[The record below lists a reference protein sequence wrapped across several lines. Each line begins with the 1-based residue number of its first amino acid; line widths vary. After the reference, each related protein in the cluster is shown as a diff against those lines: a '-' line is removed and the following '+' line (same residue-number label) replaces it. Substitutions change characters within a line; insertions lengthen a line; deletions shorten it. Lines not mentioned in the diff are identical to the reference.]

1 VAALR
6 FSRRELT
13 IAAGLM
19 LAFAVPLTVTL
30 LLTGSQA
37 APAKPEAKSTAK
49 TTAKAAAVAMHR
61 LVLPI
66 NTDDPTTMR
75 ALISTSLNLP
85 KYYQERNEAFT
96 IEVVAYNAGVHM
108 LRADTSPVKDLLR
121 LLRSVNANIRFVVC
135 DATKLG
141 MERQEGRP
149 VTLIDGVEIVPSG
162 PGRIIELQEAGWSY
176 IRS

>member
-1 VAALR
+1 MR

-13 IAAGLM
+13 IAVGLI
-19 LAFAVPLTVTL
+19 LAFAVPLAVTL
-30 LLTGSQA
+30 LLTGSEA
-37 APAKPEAKSTAK
+37 APAKPEAKA
-49 TTAKAAAVAMHR
+49 TAKAAQVAMHR

-108 LRADTSPVKDLLR
+108 LRADTSPVKDMLR
-121 LLRSVNANIRFVVC
+121 ILRTVNANIRFVVC

>member
-1 VAALR
+1 MAALR
-6 FSRRELT
+6 FSRREWT

-30 LLTGSQA
+30 LLTGSAA
-37 APAKPEAKSTAK
+37 APAKPEAKATEKAA
-49 TTAKAAAVAMHR
+49 AKAAAVTMHR

-121 LLRSVNANIRFVVC
+121 VLRSVNTNIRFVVC

-149 VTLIDGVEIVPSG
+149 VVLIDGVEIVPSG

>member
-1 VAALR
+1 MRL
-6 FSRRELT
+6 SRRELT
-13 IAAGLM
+13 MAVGLI
-19 LAFAVPLTVTL
+19 LAFVVPLTVTL
-30 LLTGSQA
+30 LLTGSEA
-37 APAKPEAKSTAK
+37 ADSRPQPKP
-49 TTAKAAAVAMHR
+49 AAVRMHR

-108 LRADTSPVKDLLR
+108 LRADTSPVKDMLR
-121 LLRSVNANIRFVVC
+121 VLRTVNPNIRFVVC
-135 DATKLG
+135 EATKLG

-149 VTLIDGVEIVPSG
+149 ITLLDDVDLVPSG
-162 PGRIIELQEAGWSY
+162 PGRIIESQEAGWSY

>member
-1 VAALR
+1 MR
-6 FSRRELT
+6 ISRRELT
-13 IAAGLM
+13 TVAGLV
-19 LAFAVPLTVTL
+19 LAFVLPLTVTL
-30 LLTGSQA
+30 LLTGSEA
-37 APAKPEAKSTAK
+37 ADSKPQPKP
-49 TTAKAAAVAMHR
+49 AAVRMHR

-108 LRADTSPVKDLLR
+108 LRADTSPVKDMLR
-121 LLRSVNANIRFVVC
+121 VLRAVNTNIRFVVC
-135 DATKLG
+135 EATKLG

-149 VTLIDGVEIVPSG
+149 ITLIDNVDLVPSG

>member
-1 VAALR
+1 MAALR
-6 FSRRELT
+6 FSRREWT

-19 LAFAVPLTVTL
+19 LAFAVPLAITL
-30 LLTGSQA
+30 LLTGSEA
-37 APAKPEAKSTAK
+37 APAKPEGKAAAKDTAK
-49 TTAKAAAVAMHR
+49 PAAVAMHR

-121 LLRSVNANIRFVVC
+121 VLRSVNANIRFVVC

-149 VTLIDGVEIVPSG
+149 VTLIDNVELVPSG

>member
-1 VAALR
+1 MR

-13 IAAGLM
+13 IAVGLI
-19 LAFAVPLTVTL
+19 LAFVLPLTVTL
-30 LLTGSQA
+30 LLTGSEA
-37 APAKPEAKSTAK
+37 ATSKPQ
-49 TTAKAAAVAMHR
+49 AKAALPPMHR

-108 LRADTSPVKDLLR
+108 LRADTSPVKDMLR
-121 LLRSVNANIRFVVC
+121 VLRAVNANIRFVVC
-135 DATKLG
+135 EATKLG

-149 VTLIDGVEIVPSG
+149 ITLIDNVDLVPSG

>member
-1 VAALR
+1 MRL
-6 FSRRELT
+6 SRRELT
-13 IAAGLM
+13 IAAGLI

-30 LLTGSQA
+30 LLTRSEA
-37 APAKPEAKSTAK
+37 ADSKAPPKPAS
-49 TTAKAAAVAMHR
+49 VRMHR

-108 LRADTSPVKDLLR
+108 LRADTSPVKDMLR
-121 LLRSVNANIRFVVC
+121 VLRTVNPNVRFVVC
-135 DATKLG
+135 EATKLG

-149 VTLIDGVEIVPSG
+149 ITLIDDVDLVPSG

>member
-1 VAALR
+1 MRL
-6 FSRRELT
+6 SRRELT
-13 IAAGLM
+13 IAAGLI

-30 LLTGSQA
+30 LLTRSEA
-37 APAKPEAKSTAK
+37 ADSKPQTKPAS
-49 TTAKAAAVAMHR
+49 VRMHR

-108 LRADTSPVKDLLR
+108 LRADTSPVKDMLR
-121 LLRSVNANIRFVVC
+121 RPSRTPSTSRS
-135 DATKLG
+135 
-141 MERQEGRP
+141 P
-149 VTLIDGVEIVPSG
+149 VPSAQNASRTQISVTG
-162 PGRIIELQEAGWSY
+162 ASSATI
-176 IRS
+176 

>member
-1 VAALR
+1 MR

-13 IAAGLM
+13 IAVGLI
-19 LAFAVPLTVTL
+19 LAFAVPLAVTL

-37 APAKPEAKSTAK
+37 APSKPQ
-49 TTAKAAAVAMHR
+49 AKAASVAMHR

-121 LLRSVNANIRFVVC
+121 VLRSVNPNIRFVVC
-135 DATKLG
+135 DATRLG

-149 VTLIDGVEIVPSG
+149 VTLIDNVDLVPSG

>member
-1 VAALR
+1 MRL
-6 FSRRELT
+6 SRRELT
-13 IAAGLM
+13 IAAGLI

-30 LLTGSQA
+30 LLTGSEA
-37 APAKPEAKSTAK
+37 ATSKPQAK
-49 TTAKAAAVAMHR
+49 TASVGMHR

-121 LLRSVNANIRFVVC
+121 VLRTVSPSIRFVVC

-141 MERQEGRP
+141 MERHEGHP
-149 VTLIDGVEIVPSG
+149 ITLIDNVDLVPSG

>member
-1 VAALR
+1 MH
-6 FSRRELT
+6 FSRRQLSF
-13 IAAGLM
+13 AVGLV
-19 LAFAVPLTVTL
+19 LAFVVPLTVTL
-30 LLTGSQA
+30 LLTGSEA
-37 APAKPEAKSTAK
+37 ATSKPP
-49 TTAKAAAVAMHR
+49 AKAAAVGIHR

-96 IEVVAYNAGVHM
+96 IEVVAYNAGVRM
-108 LRADTSPVKDLLR
+108 LRADTSPVKDMLR
-121 LLRSVNANIRFVVC
+121 VLRTVNSNIRFVVC

-149 VTLIDGVEIVPSG
+149 ITLIDGVDLVPSG

>member
-1 VAALR
+1 MAALR
-6 FSRRELT
+6 FSRREWT

-19 LAFAVPLTVTL
+19 LAFAVPLAVTL

-37 APAKPEAKSTAK
+37 APAKPEAKATAK
-49 TTAKAAAVAMHR
+49 ETAKPAAVAMHR

-121 LLRSVNANIRFVVC
+121 VLRSVNANIRFVVC

-149 VTLIDGVEIVPSG
+149 VTLIDNVEIVPSG

>member
-1 VAALR
+1 MRV
-6 FSRRELT
+6 SRRDLT
-13 IAAGLM
+13 TVAGLV
-19 LAFAVPLTVTL
+19 LAFALPLTVTL
-30 LLTGSQA
+30 ALTGSEAANPKPQA
-37 APAKPEAKSTAK
+37 NPASP
-49 TTAKAAAVAMHR
+49 VVHR

-108 LRADTSPVKDLLR
+108 LRADTSPVKDMLR
-121 LLRSVNANIRFVVC
+121 VLRTVNSNIRFVVC
-135 DATKLG
+135 EATKLG

-149 VTLIDGVEIVPSG
+149 ITLIDNVDLVPSG

>member
-1 VAALR
+1 MSL
-6 FSRRELT
+6 SRRKLT
-13 IAAGLM
+13 IAMGLI
-19 LAFAVPLTVTL
+19 LAFVVPLTVTL
-30 LLTGSQA
+30 LLTGSEA
-37 APAKPEAKSTAK
+37 ADSKPQTKPAS
-49 TTAKAAAVAMHR
+49 VRMHR

-85 KYYQERNEAFT
+85 KYYQERSEAFT

-108 LRADTSPVKDLLR
+108 LRADTSPVKDMLR
-121 LLRSVNANIRFVVC
+121 VLRTVNPNIRFVVC
-135 DATKLG
+135 ESTKLG
-141 MERQEGRP
+141 MERQEGRLI
-149 VTLIDGVEIVPSG
+149 TLIDDVDLVASG

>member
-1 VAALR
+1 MRL
-6 FSRRELT
+6 SRRDST
-13 IAAGLM
+13 IAVGLM

-30 LLTGSQA
+30 LLTGSEPA
-37 APAKPEAKSTAK
+37 VSKPPAKTAS
-49 TTAKAAAVAMHR
+49 VGMHR

-121 LLRSVNANIRFVVC
+121 VLRTVNSSIRFVVC

-149 VTLIDGVEIVPSG
+149 ITLIDGVDLVPSG

>member
-1 VAALR
+1 MRL
-6 FSRRELT
+6 SRRQWT
-13 IAAGLM
+13 AATGLM
-19 LAFAVPLTVTL
+19 LAFAVPLTATL
-30 LLTGSQA
+30 LLTGSEAAGPKQQA
-37 APAKPEAKSTAK
+37 KPAPA
-49 TTAKAAAVAMHR
+49 AMHR

-75 ALISTSLNLP
+75 ALISTALNLP

-108 LRADTSPVKDLLR
+108 LRADTSPVKDMLR
-121 LLRSVNANIRFVVC
+121 ILRSVNANIRFVVC
-135 DATKLG
+135 EMTRLG

-149 VTLIDGVEIVPSG
+149 VTLIDGVELVPSG

>member
-1 VAALR
+1 MMRL
-6 FSRRELT
+6 SRRKLT
-13 IAAGLM
+13 AAAGLV
-19 LAFAVPLTVTL
+19 LAFAVPFAVTI
-30 LLTGSQA
+30 LLTGSVSA
-37 APAKPEAKSTAK
+37 VSRPEKK
-49 TTAKAAAVAMHR
+49 QEKVAQSRVHR

-66 NTDDPTTMR
+66 NTDDPTVMR

-85 KYYQERNEAFT
+85 KYYQERNEPFE

-121 LLRSVNANIRFVVC
+121 VVRGLTPSIRFVVC
-135 DATKLG
+135 EATKLG
-141 MERQEGRP
+141 MERAEGHP
-149 VTLIDGVEIVPSG
+149 LVLLDNVDLVPNG

>member
-1 VAALR
+1 MR

-13 IAAGLM
+13 IAVGLI

-37 APAKPEAKSTAK
+37 APAKPEAKSNAK
-49 TTAKAAAVAMHR
+49 TAAVAMHR

-108 LRADTSPVKDLLR
+108 LRADTSPVKELLR
-121 LLRSVNANIRFVVC
+121 VLRTVNANIRFVVC

-149 VTLIDGVEIVPSG
+149 VTLIDNVDIVPSG

>member
-1 VAALR
+1 MR
-6 FSRRELT
+6 PSRRELT
-13 IAAGLM
+13 IAVGFM
-19 LAFAVPLTVTL
+19 LAFAVPLTVTP
-30 LLTGSQA
+30 LLTRSEAADSKSQT
-37 APAKPEAKSTAK
+37 KP
-49 TTAKAAAVAMHR
+49 AAVRMHR

-85 KYYQERNEAFT
+85 KYYQERNEVFT

-108 LRADTSPVKDLLR
+108 LRADTSPVKDMLR
-121 LLRSVNANIRFVVC
+121 VLRTVNSNIRFVVC
-135 DATKLG
+135 EATKLG

-149 VTLIDGVEIVPSG
+149 VTLIDGVDLVPSG

>member
-1 VAALR
+1 MR

-13 IAAGLM
+13 IAVGLI
-19 LAFAVPLTVTL
+19 LAFVAPLTVTL
-30 LLTGSQA
+30 LLTGSEA
-37 APAKPEAKSTAK
+37 ADSKPQTKPA
-49 TTAKAAAVAMHR
+49 VQVHR

-108 LRADTSPVKDLLR
+108 LRADTSPVKDMLR
-121 LLRSVNANIRFVVC
+121 VLRTVNSNIRFVVC
-135 DATKLG
+135 EATKLG

-149 VTLIDGVEIVPSG
+149 VTLIDGVDLVPSG

>member
-1 VAALR
+1 
-6 FSRRELT
+6 
-13 IAAGLM
+13 
-19 LAFAVPLTVTL
+19 
-30 LLTGSQA
+30 
-37 APAKPEAKSTAK
+37 
-49 TTAKAAAVAMHR
+49 MHR

-108 LRADTSPVKDLLR
+108 LRADTSPVKDMLR
-121 LLRSVNANIRFVVC
+121 ILRSVNTNIRFVVC

-149 VTLIDGVEIVPSG
+149 VTLIDGVDIVPSG

>member
-1 VAALR
+1 MR

-13 IAAGLM
+13 IAVGLI
-19 LAFAVPLTVTL
+19 LAFLVPLTVTL
-30 LLTGSQA
+30 LLTRSEA
-37 APAKPEAKSTAK
+37 ADSKPQTKPAT
-49 TTAKAAAVAMHR
+49 VRVHR

-108 LRADTSPVKDLLR
+108 LRADTSPVKDMLR
-121 LLRSVNANIRFVVC
+121 VLRAVNTNIRFVVC
-135 DATKLG
+135 EATKLG
-141 MERQEGRP
+141 MEPQEGRP
-149 VTLIDGVEIVPSG
+149 ITLIDDVDLVPSG

>member
-1 VAALR
+1 MHL
-6 FSRRELT
+6 SRRELT
-13 IAAGLM
+13 IAAALI
-19 LAFAVPLTVTL
+19 LAFTVPLTVAP
-30 LLTGSQA
+30 LLTRSEA
-37 APAKPEAKSTAK
+37 AESKPQTKPAS
-49 TTAKAAAVAMHR
+49 VRMHR

-85 KYYQERNEAFT
+85 KYYQERNETFA

-108 LRADTSPVKDLLR
+108 LRADTSPVKDMLR
-121 LLRSVNANIRFVVC
+121 VLRAVNANVRFVVC
-135 DATKLG
+135 EATKLG
-141 MERQEGRP
+141 MERQEGHEI
-149 VTLIDGVEIVPSG
+149 TLIDNVDLVPSG

>member
-1 VAALR
+1 MRL
-6 FSRRELT
+6 SRRELT
-13 IAAGLM
+13 TAAGLI
-19 LAFAVPLTVTL
+19 LAFAVPLTATL
-30 LLTGSQA
+30 LLTGSE
-37 APAKPEAKSTAK
+37 PAVSKPQ
-49 TTAKAAAVAMHR
+49 AKAASVGMHR

-66 NTDDPTTMR
+66 NSDDPTTMR

-96 IEVVAYNAGVHM
+96 IEVVAYNTGVHM
-108 LRADTSPVKDLLR
+108 LRADTSPVKDMLR
-121 LLRSVNANIRFVVC
+121 VLRTVNSNIRFVVC
-135 DATKLG
+135 EATRLG

-149 VTLIDGVEIVPSG
+149 ITLIDGVDLVPSG

>member
-1 VAALR
+1 MR
-6 FSRRELT
+6 MSRLWT
-13 IAAGLM
+13 TVAGLV
-19 LAFAVPLTVTL
+19 LAFVLPLTVTL
-30 LLTGSQA
+30 LLTGSEAANSKPQA
-37 APAKPEAKSTAK
+37 QPASP
-49 TTAKAAAVAMHR
+49 VMHR

-85 KYYQERNEAFT
+85 KYYQERGEAFT

-108 LRADTSPVKDLLR
+108 LRADTSPVKDMLR
-121 LLRSVNANIRFVVC
+121 VLRTVNSNIRFVVC
-135 DATKLG
+135 EATKLG
-141 MERQEGRP
+141 MERQEGRSI
-149 VTLIDGVEIVPSG
+149 TLIDNVDLVPSG

>member
-1 VAALR
+1 MRL
-6 FSRRELT
+6 SRRELT
-13 IAAGLM
+13 IAAGLI
-19 LAFAVPLTVTL
+19 LTLVPPLTVTL
-30 LLTGSQA
+30 LLTRSEA
-37 APAKPEAKSTAK
+37 AGPKPQTRP
-49 TTAKAAAVAMHR
+49 AAVRMHR

-108 LRADTSPVKDLLR
+108 LRADTSPVKDMLR
-121 LLRSVNANIRFVVC
+121 MLRTVNPNIRFVVC
-135 DATKLG
+135 EATKLG
-141 MERQEGRP
+141 MERQEGRSI
-149 VTLIDGVEIVPSG
+149 TLIDDVDLVPSG

>member
-1 VAALR
+1 MRL
-6 FSRRELT
+6 SRRELT
-13 IAAGLM
+13 IAAGLI

-30 LLTGSQA
+30 LLTRSEA
-37 APAKPEAKSTAK
+37 ADSKPQTKPAS
-49 TTAKAAAVAMHR
+49 VRMHR

-108 LRADTSPVKDLLR
+108 LRADTSPVKDMLR
-121 LLRSVNANIRFVVC
+121 VLRTVNPNIRFVVC
-135 DATKLG
+135 EATKLG

-149 VTLIDGVEIVPSG
+149 ITLIDDVDLVPSG

>member
-1 VAALR
+1 MR
-6 FSRRELT
+6 ISRRELT
-13 IAAGLM
+13 TVAGLV
-19 LAFAVPLTVTL
+19 LAFVLPLTVTL
-30 LLTGSQA
+30 LLTGSEA
-37 APAKPEAKSTAK
+37 ADSKPQPKP
-49 TTAKAAAVAMHR
+49 AAVRMHR

-85 KYYQERNEAFT
+85 KYDQERNEAFT

-108 LRADTSPVKDLLR
+108 LRADTSPVKDMLR
-121 LLRSVNANIRFVVC
+121 VLRAVNSNIRFVVC
-135 DATKLG
+135 EATKLG

-149 VTLIDGVEIVPSG
+149 ITLIDNVDLVPSG

>member
-1 VAALR
+1 MRL
-6 FSRRELT
+6 SRRELS
-13 IAAGLM
+13 IAVGLI
-19 LAFAVPLTVTL
+19 LAFVVPLTVTL
-30 LLTGSQA
+30 LLTGSEA
-37 APAKPEAKSTAK
+37 AGSKPQTKPDSAR
-49 TTAKAAAVAMHR
+49 VHR

-108 LRADTSPVKDLLR
+108 LRADTSPVKDMLR
-121 LLRSVNANIRFVVC
+121 VLRKVNPNIRFVVC
-135 DATKLG
+135 EATKLG
-141 MERQEGRP
+141 MERQEGHP
-149 VTLIDGVEIVPSG
+149 ITLIDDVDLVPSG
-162 PGRIIELQEAGWSY
+162 PGRIIELQEAGWAY